1 MGTSLSTGEIAASFG
16 TTARTLRKFFRSPQ
30 SPFEAV
36 GQGSRYNI
44 GIEDLDDLRTKFE
57 AWVSRPGS
65 RSTSKAEGSEPAKA
79 AKRSKAVPQRRNPLD
94 EDDLKTRLNGSIL
107 DRRRAHHMTC
117 NFSWKHSKV
126 AGLDLS
132 CKHDTINNTAF
143 CAMHQQITFCGDLDT
158 PQPGYCG
165 PGPHPKPFC
174 KWHNGEIS
182 EEELEAHLAKPVEE
196 WDK

>member
-16 TTARTLRKFFRSPQ
+16 TTARILRKFLRSPQ

-36 GQGSRYNI
+36 GQGARYNI
-44 GIEDLDDLRTKFE
+44 GTEDLDDLKVKFE
-57 AWVSRPGS
+57 AWATRPGS
-65 RSTSKAEGSEPAKA
+65 RSTSTATDEEPSKA

-94 EDDLKTRLNGSIL
+94 EDDLQTRLSGSIL
-107 DRRRAHHMTC
+107 DRRRAHGMTC

-126 AGLDLS
+126 AGLDIS
-132 CKHDTINNTAF
+132 CKHDTHNGTRF
-143 CAMHQQITFCGDLDT
+143 CIMHQQITFCGDLDT

-165 PGPHPKPFC
+165 PGPYPKPFC

-182 EEELEAHLAKPVEE
+182 EEELEAHLALPVEQ